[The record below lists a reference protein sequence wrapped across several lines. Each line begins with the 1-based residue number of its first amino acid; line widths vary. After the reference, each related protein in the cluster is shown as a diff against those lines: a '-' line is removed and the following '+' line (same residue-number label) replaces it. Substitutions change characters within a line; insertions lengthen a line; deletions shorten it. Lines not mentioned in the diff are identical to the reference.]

1 MNKMIY
7 RKLPHGDE
15 QISIL
20 GLGMGSIHESSEYEI
35 EKTVSF
41 ALENGINCFDMVAST
56 WKPYA
61 PCGRAFRSS
70 GARKD
75 FFLQMHFGAEY
86 TTGNYGWTLD
96 LQTIR
101 DTFEKELEVLGT
113 DYTDFGFVHCV
124 DELEDAEKIIS
135 DGILDHIKT
144 LKKNGVI
151 RHIGLSSHNPKIVKR
166 FLETGL
172 LDLVMFSIN
181 PAYDYSSGDYGIG
194 SVSDRSSLYRA
205 CEQAGVAISVMKPFG
220 GGQLLNADTSPFRKA
235 LTMPQCI
242 KYALDRPAVIT
253 VLPGVRNNSDLADI
267 LTYLDTTPQEQD
279 YSVIGTFAPP
289 AAEGVCVYCN
299 HCQPCP
305 QGIEIGLINKYY
317 DLAKIGDALA
327 EDHYMKLSVT
337 AEACVK
343 CGHCEKR
350 CPFHVKQES
359 RMEEIRDY
367 FGK

>member
-1 MNKMIY
+1 
-7 RKLPHGDE
+7 
-15 QISIL
+15 
-20 GLGMGSIHESSEYEI
+20 
-35 EKTVSF
+35 
-41 ALENGINCFDMVAST
+41 
-56 WKPYA
+56 
-61 PCGRAFRSS
+61 
-70 GARKD
+70 
-75 FFLQMHFGAEY
+75 MHFGAEY

-151 RHIGLSSHNPKIVKR
+151 RHIGLSSHNPKIVRR

-181 PAYDYSSGDYGIG
+181 PAYDYSSGYYGIG

-305 QGIEIGLINKYY
+305 QGIEIGLIN
-317 DLAKIGDALA
+317 
-327 EDHYMKLSVT
+327 
-337 AEACVK
+337 
-343 CGHCEKR
+343 
-350 CPFHVKQES
+350 
-359 RMEEIRDY
+359 
-367 FGK
+367 